1 MTSAA
6 PFPPAGSA
14 PAYEPRRAYRD
25 PDAGFLGGVAAGIG
39 AHLGW
44 PVNRVRLGFV
54 LLALA
59 NGAGVLLYAA
69 LWLWLPAAS
78 AAEPAPGLAAA
89 ERGGRRTTRR
99 GLADVGPAVAVVALG
114 IGALFVA
121 QLVLGTGLVLWVLV
135 LGLGGVALIWRQADE
150 SSRERWRDSSGRID
164 PVRALVGDG
173 GWAGWARLLVGVLM
187 LLTALVLFALRSGQL
202 SVALDVLVATGLGL
216 VGVLLVLGPWLV
228 RLLNDLGAERAQR
241 VRSQERADV
250 AAHLHD
256 SVLQTLALIQ
266 KNAADPAQVARLARA
281 QERDLR
287 SWLFEDAAPSGS
299 LSAALAALAAEVE
312 ADHNVTVEV
321 VTVGD
326 LVLGER
332 TQPVLLATREA
343 VVNAARH
350 AGSGRVDVYAEA
362 SPSQLEVFVKDRG
375 RGFDPETVAADR
387 HGVRGSI
394 VDRME
399 RHGGSARVTSR
410 PGEGTEVVL
419 KMSLED
425 KS

>member
-1 MTSAA
+1 MIT
-6 PFPPAGSA
+6 
-14 PAYEPRRAYRD
+14 YEPRRAYRD
-25 PDAGFLGGVAAGIG
+25 PEAGFLGGVAAGV
-39 AHLGW
+39 AQHLGW
-44 PVNRVRLGFV
+44 PVSRVRIGFA
-54 LLALA
+54 LLAAA
-59 NGAGVLLYAA
+59 NGAGILLYAA
-69 LWLWLPAAS
+69 LWLRLPTAPS
-78 AAEPAPGLAAA
+78 AEPAPGLAAA

-99 GLADVGPAVAVVALG
+99 GLADVGPAVALVALG

-121 QLVLGTGLVLWVLV
+121 QLVLGTGLVLWILV

-150 SSRERWRDSSGRID
+150 SSRERWRDSTGRID

-173 GWAGWARLLVGVLM
+173 GWAAWSRIVLGVLM
-187 LLTALVLFALRSGQL
+187 LVTALVLFALRSGRL
-202 SVALDVLVATGLGL
+202 SVAVDVLLATGLGL

-228 RLLNDLGAERAQR
+228 RLLNDLGEERAQR

-266 KNAADPAQVARLARA
+266 KNSADPAQVARLARA

-287 SWLFEDAAPSGS
+287 SWLFEETAPSGS

-326 LVLGER
+326 LVLDER

-343 VVNAARH
+343 VVNAAKH
-350 AGSGRVDVYAEA
+350 AGSGRVDVYAEV

-375 RGFDPETVAADR
+375 RGFDPDAVAADR

-399 RHGGSARVTSR
+399 RHGGTARVTSR

-419 KMSLED
+419 KMTRED

>member
-1 MTSAA
+1 MIT
-6 PFPPAGSA
+6 
-14 PAYEPRRAYRD
+14 YEPRRAYRD
-25 PDAGFLGGVAAGIG
+25 PEAGFLGGVAAGV
-39 AHLGW
+39 AQHLGW
-44 PVNRVRLGFV
+44 PVNRVRIGFA
-54 LLALA
+54 LLAAA

-69 LWLWLPAAS
+69 LWLWMPTPP

-99 GLADVGPAVAVVALG
+99 GLADVGPAVALAALG

-121 QLVLGTGLVLWVLV
+121 QLVLGTGLVLWILV

-150 SSRERWRDSSGRID
+150 SSRERWRDSTGRID

-173 GWAGWARLLVGVLM
+173 GWAAWSRIGIGALM
-187 LLTALVLFALRSGQL
+187 LVTALVLFALRSGRL
-202 SVALDVLVATGLGL
+202 SVALDVLVATGIGL
-216 VGVLLVLGPWLV
+216 VGVLLVIGPWLL
-228 RLLNDLGAERAQR
+228 RLLHDLGEERAQR

-266 KNAADPAQVARLARA
+266 KNSADPAQVARLARA

-287 SWLFEDAAPSGS
+287 SWLFEDTAPSGS
-299 LSAALAALAAEVE
+299 LAAALAALAAEVE

-362 SPSQLEVFVKDRG
+362 SPSQVEVFVKDRG
-375 RGFDPETVAADR
+375 RGFDLDAVAADR